1 MLLFDG
7 LVHYDTHVILI
18 GNYVITFACQAV
30 SSPCIC
36 GGSGCTL
43 PRRHGWS
50 RPTRR
55 LSVTG
60 RPRCSRRLNVRY

>member
-18 GNYVITFACQAV
+18 GNYVTTFACQAV

-43 PRRHGWS
+43 PRRHGWVPS
-50 RPTRR
+50 HQALERDGAAA
-55 LSVTG
+55 V
-60 RPRCSRRLNVRY
+60 